1 MPVDTETAASAA
13 PLRGAGGTSVPAA
26 RRPCGRLQP
35 DRTDPPALR
44 QDAALP
50 ASLRQL
56 VDLRS
61 VAIAGQTLAVAG
73 AVLLGVSLPVV
84 PMAIIIA
91 ALLALNV
98 VVAARLKRGT
108 PATHGAVAAQLALD
122 LAAFTGLLLYA
133 GGSANPLASIYLLHV
148 VVIAMLL
155 PWRSA
160 LAGTAL
166 VVACLALAI
175 RFAEPLRHTNGQP
188 LSEAAL
194 ALGFWVSFALTAAVT
209 AWFVSRIV
217 ATLREHD
224 RLLQESARK
233 ALNDEAVNR
242 LGTLAAGAAHEL
254 GTPLTTIAMLAGEMH
269 RDAAT
274 PEQRRDAAILGAQV
288 EACREALS
296 NLRAA
301 AGHARAE
308 GGGPEKLDAF
318 VMSVVA
324 RFRALRPD
332 VPLQADW
339 DGPLPAPE
347 IFADQSLRQSL
358 LILLNNAADASPHR
372 VDVTARW
379 DEHSL
384 SMTVADR
391 GSGVAPDHIDKLGRT
406 FFTTKAPGQGTGL
419 GLVLTASTVNRLGGT
434 VRWSNRAGGGL
445 AAEIRLPLN
454 RLLLSTPSP

>member
-1 MPVDTETAASAA
+1 
-13 PLRGAGGTSVPAA
+13 
-26 RRPCGRLQP
+26 
-35 DRTDPPALR
+35 
-44 QDAALP
+44 
-50 ASLRQL
+50 
-56 VDLRS
+56 

-73 AVLLGVSLPVV
+73 AVLLGVSIPVV

-91 ALLALNV
+91 ALLALNII
-98 VVAARLKRGT
+98 VAARLKRGT

-122 LAAFTGLLLYA
+122 LAAFTALLLLA
-133 GGSANPLASIYLLHV
+133 GGSANPVASIYLLHV

-166 VVACLALAI
+166 VIACLALAI

-194 ALGFWVSFALTAAVT
+194 ALGLWVSFTLTAAVT
-209 AWFVSRIV
+209 AWFVGRIV

-269 RDAAT
+269 RDAQT
-274 PEQRRDAAILGAQV
+274 PEQRRDASILGAQV
-288 EACREALS
+288 EACRQALS

-308 GGGPEKLDAF
+308 GGGPEKLDTF

-332 VPLQADW
+332 VPLQTAC

-391 GSGVAPDHIDKLGRT
+391 GSGVAHDHIDKLGRT

>member
-1 MPVDTETAASAA
+1 MPVDARSAVPTP
-13 PLRGAGGTSVPAA
+13 PLRGTGGTAVSCGG
-26 RRPCGRLQP
+26 RRSAPLHP
-35 DRTDPPALR
+35 DRSDPPALR
-44 QDAALP
+44 QDPALP
-50 ASLRQL
+50 SSLRQL
-56 VDLRS
+56 IDLRS

-73 AVLLGVSLPVV
+73 VILLGVSLPVA

-91 ALLALNV
+91 ALLALNI
-98 VVAARLKRGT
+98 VASVRLRRGV
-108 PATHGAVAAQLALD
+108 PATHGTLAAQLAFD
-122 LAAFTGLLLYA
+122 LVAFTGLLLYA
-133 GGSANPLASIYLLHV
+133 GGSANPVVSIYLLHV

-160 LAGTAL
+160 IAGTAL
-166 VVACLALAI
+166 VIACLALAI
-175 RFAEPLRHTNGQP
+175 RFAEPLRHRMASRCRRPT
-188 LSEAAL
+188 L
-194 ALGFWVSFALTAAVT
+194 ALGLWVSFALTAAVT

-217 ATLREHD
+217 TSLREHD

-233 ALNDEAVNR
+233 ALIDEAVNR

-254 GTPLTTIAMLAGEMH
+254 GTPLTTIAMVAGEMH
-269 RDAAT
+269 RDAQT
-274 PEQRRDAAILGAQV
+274 PAQRRDAAILAAQV
-288 EACREALS
+288 DACRQALS
-296 NLRAA
+296 NLRAT

-308 GGGPEKLDAF
+308 GGGPERLDAF
-318 VMSVVA
+318 VMSVLA

-339 DGPLPAPE
+339 DGPRPAPE

-358 LILLNNAADASPHR
+358 LILLNNAADASPHS

-379 DEHSL
+379 DEQSL
-384 SMTVADR
+384 CVTVADR
-391 GSGVAPDHIDKLGRT
+391 GRGVAPERIGMLGRT

-434 VRWSNRAGGGL
+434 VRWTNRADGGL
-445 AAEIRLPLN
+445 AAEIRLPLD

>member
-1 MPVDTETAASAA
+1 MPVDIQTAVPAPALRATDATPAPDAGWHSA
-13 PLRGAGGTSVPAA
+13 PLR
-26 RRPCGRLQP
+26 P
-35 DRTDPPALR
+35 DRTDAPARR
-44 QDAALP
+44 QDPALP
-50 ASLRQL
+50 ANLRQL

-61 VAIAGQTLAVAG
+61 VAIAGQTIAVAG

-91 ALLALNV
+91 ALLALNIV
-98 VVAARLKRGT
+98 VSARLRRGT

-122 LAAFTGLLLYA
+122 LAAFTGLLLCA
-133 GGSANPLASIYLLHV
+133 GGSANPVVSIYLLHV

-166 VVACLALAI
+166 VIACLALAI

-194 ALGFWVSFALTAAVT
+194 ALALWVSFALTAAVT

-217 ATLREHD
+217 ASLREHD

-254 GTPLTTIAMLAGEMH
+254 GTPLTTIAMVAGEMH
-269 RDAAT
+269 RDAET
-274 PEQRRDAAILGAQV
+274 PAQRRDAAILGAQV
-288 EACREALS
+288 EACRQALS

-308 GGGPEKLDAF
+308 GGGPVRLDTF
-318 VMSVVA
+318 VTSVVA

-372 VDVTARW
+372 VEVTARW
-379 DEHSL
+379 DAQSL

-391 GSGVAPDHIDKLGRT
+391 GSGVAPDRIDMLGRT

-434 VRWSNRAGGGL
+434 VHWSNRADGGL
-445 AAEIRLPLN
+445 AAEIRLPLA
-454 RLLLSTPSP
+454 RLLISPPSP

>member
-1 MPVDTETAASAA
+1 MPVDAETAASVPA
-13 PLRGAGGTSVPAA
+13 LRGAGETSAPDAGQRSA
-26 RRPCGRLQP
+26 PLQP
-35 DRTDPPALR
+35 DRTAPPALQ

-73 AVLLGVSLPVV
+73 AVLLGVSLPVA

-91 ALLALNV
+91 ALLALNI
-98 VVAARLKRGT
+98 VASLRLRRGVS
-108 PATHGAVAAQLALD
+108 PTHGAVAAQLALD
-122 LAAFTGLLLYA
+122 LAAFTALLLYA
-133 GGSANPLASIYLLHV
+133 GGSANPVVSIYLLHV

-166 VVACLALAI
+166 VIACLALAI
-175 RFAEPLRHTNGQP
+175 RFAEPLRHTDGQP
-188 LSEAAL
+188 LSEGAL
-194 ALGFWVSFALTAAVT
+194 ALGLWVSFALTAAVT

-217 ATLREHD
+217 ASLREHD

-254 GTPLTTIAMLAGEMH
+254 GTPLTTIAIIAGEMH

-274 PEQRRDAAILGAQV
+274 PAQRRDASVLAAQV
-288 EACREALS
+288 EACRQALA

-332 VPLQADW
+332 VPLHADW
-339 DGPLPAPE
+339 DGPRPAPE

-372 VDVTARW
+372 VEVTARW
-379 DEHSL
+379 DQQLLSL
-384 SMTVADR
+384 TVADR
-391 GSGVAPDHIDKLGRT
+391 GNGVAPDHIDMLGRK

-434 VRWSNRAGGGL
+434 VRWSNRADGGL
-445 AAEIRLPLN
+445 AAEVRLPLD
-454 RLLLSTPSP
+454 RLLLSPPSP

>member
-1 MPVDTETAASAA
+1 MPVDAQTAASAP
-13 PLRGAGGTSVPAA
+13 PLRGRGGTSAPDAG
-26 RRPCGRLQP
+26 RRSGRLQP

-44 QDAALP
+44 QDPALP
-50 ASLRQL
+50 ANLRQL

-61 VAIAGQTLAVAG
+61 VAIAGQTLAAAG

-91 ALLALNV
+91 SLLALNI

-122 LAAFTGLLLYA
+122 LAAFTGLLLCA
-133 GGSANPLASIYLLHV
+133 GGSANPVTSIYLLHV

-194 ALGFWVSFALTAAVT
+194 AVGLWVSFALTAAVT

-217 ATLREHD
+217 ASLREHD
-224 RLLQESARK
+224 RVLQEAARQ
-233 ALNDEAVNR
+233 ALNDEAVIR

-254 GTPLTTIAMLAGEMH
+254 GTPLTTIATVAAEM
-269 RDAAT
+269 RREAET
-274 PEQRRDAAILGAQV
+274 PAQRRDATILGAQV
-288 EACREALS
+288 EACRQALS

-308 GGGPEKLDAF
+308 GGGPMKLDAF
-318 VMSVVA
+318 VRSVVA
-324 RFRALRPD
+324 RFQAMRPD
-332 VPLQADW
+332 AQLQADC

-358 LILLNNAADASPHR
+358 LILLNNAADASPHC

-379 DEHSL
+379 DEQSICL
-384 SMTVADR
+384 TVADR
-391 GSGVAPDHIDKLGRT
+391 GSGVAPDCIDLLGRT

-434 VRWSNRAGGGL
+434 VRWSNRADGGL
-445 AAEIRLPLN
+445 VAEIRLPLT
-454 RLLLSTPSP
+454 RLLLAPPSP